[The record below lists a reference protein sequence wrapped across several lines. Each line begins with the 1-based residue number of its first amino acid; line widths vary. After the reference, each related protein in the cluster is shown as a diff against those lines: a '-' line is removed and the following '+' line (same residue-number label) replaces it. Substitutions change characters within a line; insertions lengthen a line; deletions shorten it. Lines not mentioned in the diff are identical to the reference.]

1 MKAERQAQIQALF
14 DDYIQK
20 YASRDDLLT
29 ASFSDNFTGYTGG
42 GAFLVKDREEWV
54 RITRQDFAQVQ
65 GKIGIELLDSA
76 MQDLSEEVVVATA
89 FFHIH
94 LPLPDHVL
102 SREVARLVLI
112 FHLEGEAWKIVH
124 SGISIP
130 YNLVQDGEVYP
141 LNGLQERNSALEAL
155 VADRTQALTESRAL
169 YRLLTE
175 DASDVVWKTDRNLLL
190 TYISPADERL
200 RGYRAEEVIGHPV
213 AEFFTEEGVA
223 ALTRH
228 MQERQRVEQE
238 EGFSGFM
245 TFEAQHRCKDG
256 RARWGEVMSKPDR
269 DAQGTLLGYHGI
281 TRECT
286 DRRLAEAEK
295 ARLEALE
302 HQLQKTESLGR
313 MAGAIAHH
321 FNNQLQTVMGSLEQ
335 VSQRYASADTDR
347 SIHLAKQATKQAA
360 EMSRLMLVYLGQTDS
375 PRHPCHLGDL
385 CLASLATLRTGLPAG
400 VSLEVACPS
409 PGPVIRANPEQIHQV
424 LDALMANAWQAMD
437 PRGGHLQ
444 VRLGTYPAA
453 AIPELHRFPV
463 DWNLLAQEYVCLEVA
478 DSGCGI
484 AEADCQKLF
493 DPFFSTKFTGRGLG
507 LPVVLGIMQAHEGG
521 ITVQGRQGLGS
532 SFRLWFPVSAEPVV
546 QVPQAAEPVADPQ
559 VEGTILL
566 VDDDEFLLEATTAV
580 IEMLGFDVLTA
591 KDGLE
596 ALEVFASHPGR
607 IRCVITDLTM
617 PRLDGWGTLEALRE
631 LEPGLPVILASGFDQ
646 AQVMAKA
653 RSQRPQAFLAKPFD
667 LKQLRAALG
676 KALR

>member
-1 MKAERQAQIQALF
+1 MKADRQDHIRALF
-14 DDYIQK
+14 EDYIQK
-20 YASRDDLLT
+20 YASRDERLT
-29 ASFSDNFTGYTGG
+29 SSFSDNFTGYTGG

-65 GKIGIELLDSA
+65 GKIGIELLDIA

-94 LPLPDHVL
+94 LPFLDHVL

-112 FHLEGEAWKIVH
+112 FRLEGEDWKIVH

-141 LNGLQERNSALEAL
+141 LKGLLERNSALEAL

-175 DASDVVWKTDRNLLL
+175 DASDVVWKTDRDLLI

-200 RGYRAEEVIGHPV
+200 RGYRAEEMIGHPL
-213 AEFFTEEGVA
+213 AELFTEEGGA
-223 ALTRH
+223 AFALH
-228 MQERQRVEQE
+228 MQERERAERE
-238 EGFSGFM
+238 RGFRGFM

-256 RARWGEVMSKPDR
+256 RVRWGEVMSKPDH
-269 DAQGTLLGYHGI
+269 DPQGVFLGYHGI
-281 TRECT
+281 TREST
-286 DRRLAEAEK
+286 DRKLAEAEK
-295 ARLEALE
+295 ARLQALQ

-321 FNNQLQTVMGSLEQ
+321 FNNQLQTVMSSLEQ
-335 VSQRYASADTDR
+335 VARSNAPADTDR
-347 SIHLAKQATKQAA
+347 SIHLATQATKQAA
-360 EMSRLMLVYLGQTDS
+360 EMSRLMLLYLGQTDS

-385 CLASLATLRTGLPAG
+385 CLASLATLRASLPAG
-400 VSLEVACPS
+400 VTLEAACPS

-437 PRGGHLQ
+437 PQGGHVQ
-444 VRLGTYPAA
+444 VRLGTCPAA
-453 AIPELHRFPV
+453 AIPERHRFPA
-463 DWNLLAQEYVCLEVA
+463 DWNLLAQDYVCLEVA
-478 DSGCGI
+478 DNGCGI
-484 AEADCQKLF
+484 AEADCKKLF

-521 ITVQGRQGLGS
+521 ITVEGRQGLGS
-532 SFRLWFPVSAEPVV
+532 SFRLWFPVSSEPVV
-546 QVPQAAEPVADPQ
+546 QVPPAAEPVVDAQ
-559 VEGTILL
+559 AGGTILL
-566 VDDDEFLLEATTAV
+566 VDDDEYLLEATATV
-580 IEMLGFDVLTA
+580 IELLGFDVLTA
-591 KDGLE
+591 RDGLE
-596 ALEVFASHPGR
+596 ALEVFARHPGR

-631 LEPGLPVILASGFDQ
+631 REPGLPVILASGFDQ

-667 LKQLRAALG
+667 LQQLRAALG
-676 KALR
+676 KALG